1 MSVFR
6 PDLLAGKHAF
16 LTGGSSGINLGI
28 AEKLA
33 EHGAK
38 VRINGRKPE
47 KIEAAVAGIRAKGG
61 VAAGA
66 PADVRDPAA
75 LEAQI
80 LASVAEWGPIDI
92 LVSGAAGNFPAP
104 AVMISP
110 NGFKSVMDID
120 VLGTFHAA
128 RAAFPHLR
136 QPGASVIHVSAPQA
150 FVPMPFQAHVCA
162 AKAGVDMLT
171 RVLAMEWGPAG
182 IRVNSLTPGPIEGTE
197 GMARLAPSDDARKV
211 VLENIPL
218 GRLGRREDIADFA
231 LFLCSDA
238 ASFVTGA
245 VLVCDG
251 GQSLMGGGALVGG
264 LLRG

>member
-1 MSVFR
+1 MTTFR

-16 LTGGSSGINLGI
+16 ITGGSSGINLGI
-28 AEKLA
+28 AEALA
-33 EHGAK
+33 AHGAK
-38 VRINGRKPE
+38 VRINGRKLD
-47 KIEAAVAGIRAKGG
+47 KIEAAVEGIRAKGG
-61 VAAGA
+61 IAAGA
-66 PADVRDPAA
+66 PADVRDAAA

-80 LASVAEWGPIDI
+80 AASAAEWGPIDI
-92 LVSGAAGNFPAP
+92 LISGAAGNFPAP

-136 QPGASVIHVSAPQA
+136 QPGASVIHISAPQA
-150 FVPMPFQAHVCA
+150 YVPMPLQAHVCA

-171 RVLAMEWGPAG
+171 RVLAMEWGSVG
-182 IRVNSLTPGPIEGTE
+182 VRVNSLTPGPIEGTE
-197 GMARLAPSDDARKV
+197 GVARLAPTDGARDV
-211 VLENIPL
+211 VVRNIPL
-218 GRLGRREDIADFA
+218 GRLGQREDIANFA

-264 LLRG
+264 LMGG